1 MGLTIRDPLAGELAK
16 EIAEREGKTMTAV
29 VIDLLKR
36 EAEKGRKELT
46 VSQKLRLL
54 SEEALAMAGPNRRVM
69 TKDEIDDLWTAE

>member
-1 MGLTIRDPLAGELAK
+1 MGLTIRDPLAGVLAR
-16 EIAEREGKTMTAV
+16 EIAVREGKTMTAV

-69 TKDEIDDLWTAE
+69 TKDEIDDLWTAD